1 MKFVLRVKE
10 KREVLELLD
19 ELDIH
24 LAEQEVI
31 AELRRKSMH
40 PRELLAATLEAN

>member
-10 KREVLELLD
+10 KREVQELLD

-24 LAEQEVI
+24 IAEQEAI

-40 PRELLAATLEAN
+40 PRELLAAALETN